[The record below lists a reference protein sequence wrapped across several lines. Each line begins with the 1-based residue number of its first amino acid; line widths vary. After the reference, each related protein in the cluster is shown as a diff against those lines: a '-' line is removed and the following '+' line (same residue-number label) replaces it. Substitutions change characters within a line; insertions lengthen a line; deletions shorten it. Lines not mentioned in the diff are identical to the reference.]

1 MAKDPMSFTNVTFL
15 TTEKQFDKEKLQQVK
30 RFLSVQKNKQ
40 QALGLM
46 IQYFIDN
53 IGYVDL
59 CDYDG
64 RKLLNQSRII
74 QDGGQGA
81 SPAPIAAPIHS
92 EVSVYND
99 PPPAATDHQ
108 DKPARSVADPSPSD
122 ISSTKK
128 ENSTPSKRNN
138 LPGRDAF

>member
-81 SPAPIAAPIHS
+81 SPAPLAAPIHS
-92 EVSVYND
+92 EISVYND
-99 PPPAATDHQ
+99 PPAATDHQ
-108 DKPARSVADPSPSD
+108 DKPARSVAED

-128 ENSTPSKRNN
+128 ENSTPPKTNN